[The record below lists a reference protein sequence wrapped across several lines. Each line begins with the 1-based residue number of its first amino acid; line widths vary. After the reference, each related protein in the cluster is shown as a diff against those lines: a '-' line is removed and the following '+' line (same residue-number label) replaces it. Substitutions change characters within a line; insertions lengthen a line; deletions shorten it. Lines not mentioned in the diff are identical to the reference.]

1 MNTIPSVTSLK
12 ADVEA
17 TAYLLSKHRAL
28 PDLMR
33 SNFGCKF
40 AHGFYLRV
48 SLRLAIETCL
58 CRKLSAGGRIE
69 LPTPGY
75 RVQLF
80 YH

>member
-1 MNTIPSVTSLK
+1 MNTIPSVTSLR
-12 ADVEA
+12 ADVDA
-17 TAYLLSKHRAL
+17 MAYLLSKDRAL

-48 SLRLAIETCL
+48 ILRLAIETCL
-58 CRKLSAGGRIE
+58 HQKLSADGRIM

-75 RVQLF
+75 RVQLS
-80 YH
+80 HH